1 MLGET
6 AWGVGCWMSTKTY
19 FLKRGTKIIIVF
31 GRYAGWTG
39 TVDANVLQKS
49 IDFPAEYTAGFR
61 VQLDDGNWVT
71 VRADQVAKH

>member
-1 MLGET
+1 MLGQT
-6 AWGVGCWMSTKTY
+6 TSGLGCWMSTKTE
-19 FLKRGTKIIIVF
+19 FLRRGTKIIIVF

-49 IDFPAEYTAGFR
+49 NYSPAEYTAAFR

-71 VRADQVAKH
+71 VRTDQVAKH